1 MTLLPGNAPLS
12 SPVAA
17 PNEGCQHAHC
27 WMVPVPAAQQQL
39 HASLQIRKDQH
50 GGRLSFQRGRG
61 LRRCYDRQTLLLFI
75 YMGEVI
81 YGMHRG
87 WQQMAQSTL
96 ITMHF
101 IKNQNIRSYRITA
114 HLFLIEKIIYLFCD
128 CLAWQPC
135 TVSWWESCDQQ
146 CVAPLDREGSVSNL
160 SFEESGSGLLNSSDQ
175 KESTELGWGG
185 TYHHW
190 SSTLHPGWFS
200 KAFLRCH
207 QITSLDSSADLL
219 HGLCRLYQWS
229 RCSCQQNFH
238 NTFFG
243 WGFSC
248 L

>member
-101 IKNQNIRSYRITA
+101 IKNQNIRSYRIMA
-114 HLFLIEKIIYLFCD
+114 HLFLIEKMIYLFCD
-128 CLAWQPC
+128 CLAWRPC

-146 CVAPLDREGSVSNL
+146 CVAPLDREGNVSNL

-175 KESTELGWGG
+175 KESTELG
-185 TYHHW
+185 
-190 SSTLHPGWFS
+190 
-200 KAFLRCH
+200 
-207 QITSLDSSADLL
+207 
-219 HGLCRLYQWS
+219 
-229 RCSCQQNFH
+229 
-238 NTFFG
+238 
-243 WGFSC
+243 
-248 L
+248 

>member
-1 MTLLPGNAPLS
+1 MKWPIDSLRYYLLGWHFFLETPHWVL
-12 SPVAA
+12 
-17 PNEGCQHAHC
+17 Q
-27 WMVPVPAAQQQL
+27 WL
-39 HASLQIRKDQH
+39 HRMKDANMRIAGWYLSLQLNNNFMLRYKS
-50 GGRLSFQRGRG
+50 GRSNMVADCLSRGEEDWG
-61 LRRCYDRQTLLLFI
+61 AVMTDRR
-75 YMGEVI
+75 
-81 YGMHRG
+81 
-87 WQQMAQSTL
+87 
-96 ITMHF
+96 
-101 IKNQNIRSYRITA
+101 
-114 HLFLIEKIIYLFCD
+114 LFLIEKMIYLFCD
-128 CLAWQPC
+128 CLAWRPC

-219 HGLCRLYQWS
+219 HGLRRLYQWS